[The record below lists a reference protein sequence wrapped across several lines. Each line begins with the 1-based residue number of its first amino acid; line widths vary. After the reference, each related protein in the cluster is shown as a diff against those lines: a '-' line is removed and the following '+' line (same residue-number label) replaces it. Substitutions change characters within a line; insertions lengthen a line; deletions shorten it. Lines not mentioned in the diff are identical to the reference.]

1 LEVIIQ
7 AEQRA
12 VAARASAAALK
23 QSAAVCV
30 GVTSG
35 CVINSSVL
43 ENADNVKDNAKGN
56 INESEKENEEQK
68 KCFDSSTLSHSLA
81 QKTILVK
88 DINPSNAL
96 TASKLLEENGG
107 SLRQKRPLGE
117 MQMNG
122 QDSVYQ
128 SQDRAPKV
136 PRLHSGIS
144 GPGSRSGSGMV
155 SGLGGGTGAGTGTG
169 SGSGSGSGTGS
180 GTTGADLSGGSRYSN
195 CSQSNPSLT
204 PPDLPSEDV
213 GQRSESSM
221 SRSAHS
227 DDKNVTK
234 ATGSIG
240 RGIRCERLVALDVI
254 DDLYNRI
261 KSVICFPAQDMR

>member
-1 LEVIIQ
+1 MEVIIQ

-35 CVINSSVL
+35 CVINSGVL
-43 ENADNVKDNAKGN
+43 ENVDNGKDNAKEN
-56 INESEKENEEQK
+56 VKECEKENEELNN
-68 KCFDSSTLSHSLA
+68 CFNSSTLSHSLA

-88 DINPSNAL
+88 DINTSNAP
-96 TASKLLEENGG
+96 TTSKRLEGNGG

-117 MQMNG
+117 MQMND

-136 PRLHSGIS
+136 PRLYSGIS
-144 GPGSRSGSGMV
+144 GPGSGTGSGSG
-155 SGLGGGTGAGTGTG
+155 SGTGTGLGGGSGTGTG
-169 SGSGSGSGTGS
+169 SGSGSVTGS
-180 GTTGADLSGGSRYSN
+180 VTTGADLSEGSRYSN
-195 CSQSNPSLT
+195 NSQSNPSYT
-204 PPDLPSEDV
+204 PPNLPREDV
-213 GQRSESSM
+213 GQRSDSLM
-221 SRSAHS
+221 SRSGHPH
-227 DDKNVTK
+227 DKNVTK
-234 ATGSIG
+234 ATGSTG

-254 DDLYNRI
+254 DDPYNRV